1 MPKCRAELRYRSG
14 PTNRRPRVSTST
26 AEAGSR
32 EESFPAPSVGR
43 GTRKGGRGAEIAY
56 LIGLWLGVI
65 AIAHQARATVNV
77 EILKILPQTHSFLSI
92 LYYFVA
98 CEEIFEL
105 NLDLSV

>member
-1 MPKCRAELRYRSG
+1 MPCGAPLSL
-14 PTNRRPRVSTST
+14 RPRESVATGIHIHS
-26 AEAGSR
+26 GSR
-32 EESFPAPSVGR
+32 EPGGVVPCSVGR
-43 GTRKGGRGAEIAY
+43 TRDKEGGRGAEIAY

-105 NLDLSV
+105 NLDILV